1 MDEAGFDSI
10 VARPERQLSGLQDIS
25 TELPIMWAPTKPRKS
40 RFLPTGTILCQSNR
54 RLGKGEARGP
64 DTIGGFVIDPSKG
77 ALMLVSHAQTGGIM
91 PRSFAIDPTGKFLL
105 AANEVSNNL
114 VFLHG

>member
-1 MDEAGFDSI
+1 MGTNQTAEIA
-10 VARPERQLSGLQDIS
+10 IS
-25 TELPIMWAPTKPRKS
+25 
-40 RFLPTGTILCQSNR
+40 PTGTILCQSNR
-54 RLGKGEARGP
+54 RLGKAEARGP

-77 ALMLVSHAQTGGIM
+77 ALMLVEHAQTGGIM